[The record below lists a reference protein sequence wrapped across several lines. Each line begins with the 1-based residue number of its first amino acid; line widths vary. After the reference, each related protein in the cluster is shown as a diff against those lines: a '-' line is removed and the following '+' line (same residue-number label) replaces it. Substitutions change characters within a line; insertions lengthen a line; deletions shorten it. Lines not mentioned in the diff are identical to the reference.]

1 MKAVRLH
8 MHHERPSIETRFPSQ
23 KVNDPLDV
31 LVRVG
36 AAGFQRRMDD
46 LDARTPSPRNSC
58 TKLSYRRMVNPS

>member
-36 AAGFQRRMDD
+36 AAGFQRRHGRPRR
-46 LDARTPSPRNSC
+46 RTPSGPRNSC
-58 TKLSYRRMVNPS
+58 TK